1 MKLVNYKLQNQ
12 IEYLSDE
19 KTNSFF
25 KEYLQ
30 GILEDKA
37 KPYYQRADY
46 IGLSLNEIK
55 NKIDTLTSDISDLQ
69 NLKKKLSNAL
79 EIAKIQVAEIFA
91 LNGIDRIDGN
101 IISSLTI
108 TNSTSK
114 TKDEIIIKNEDA
126 LINLGYVKFS
136 VDIEAIEK
144 ALQTKEGKKELNKL
158 VQITPITVTTPAKVK
173 VNLKKNSISKSD
185 SSTNYINSIPIET
198 DEILVIEQ
206 EIKNENLSNNQSE
219 KLLA

>member
-55 NKIDTLTSDISDLQ
+55 NKIDTLASDISELQ
-69 NLKKKLSNAL
+69 TLKKRLSNA
-79 EIAKIQVAEIFA
+79 
-91 LNGIDRIDGN
+91 
-101 IISSLTI
+101 
-108 TNSTSK
+108 TSK

-136 VDIEAIEK
+136 VDYEAIEK
-144 ALQTKEGKKELNKL
+144 ALTTKEGRKELKKY
-158 VQITPITVTTPAKVK
+158 VDVIPITVSAPAKIK
-173 VNLKKNSISKSD
+173 VNTKRTSAN
-185 SSTNYINSIPIET
+185 NVEAVET
-198 DEILVIEQ
+198 DEILVIEEQ
-206 EIKNENLSNNQSE
+206 IENYQSE
-219 KLLA
+219 KLVA